1 MILKFFGSLLSCV
14 SSAALP
20 EHSMPF
26 EMWLL
31 LYLLSHV
38 TLYTQLDFDAL
49 LPDCSH
55 GQAPYPRHKAG
66 ATWRVSFAILIP
78 LVLYV
83 LYYRVYVLKE
93 LKLLSTVKQRDG
105 VKGMQ
110 ACKFCLNSTECQHG
124 AVL

>member
-1 MILKFFGSLLSCV
+1 MHR
-14 SSAALP
+14 LP
-20 EHSMPF
+20 H
-26 EMWLL
+26 
-31 LYLLSHV
+31 LLSHV
-38 TLYTQLDFDAL
+38 IVHNALYHDSDVL

-105 VKGMQ
+105 VKGMHV
-110 ACKFCLNSTECQHG
+110 CKC
-124 AVL
+124 